1 MKDLTKGNPMK
12 LMIGFAIPILIGN
25 LFQQCYNLI
34 DTVIVGQ
41 TLGMNSLAAVGA
53 TAPIVSLLIGSAVG
67 MTNGFAVVVARFFG
81 ANDIKQMRKSVAGTI
96 MLGLATSVVLTII
109 SILAITPVL
118 RLLNTPEEVIGSAYS
133 FIRIIILGMAFSMLY
148 NMLAG
153 ILRALGDTKSPLY
166 FLIISTLANIA
177 LDYLFICGFKMGVEG
192 AACATI
198 LSQLLS
204 AILCF
209 IYILKNYPILR
220 LKKEDFKLKLSLVAE
235 LYSTAV
241 SMGLMLSVVAMGTV
255 ILQNA
260 INGFGTNTIAAHTAA
275 RKISEMLMLPLG
287 TLSVT
292 AATFSSQNYGANKLD
307 RIKTGLKQTIFIS
320 WVWATITII
329 ISYTIVPLIVSGIT
343 GSSETEVIITATR
356 YLRIDTPFYY
366 VLGILL
372 ILRSTLQGVG
382 QKIVPIIASIMEL
395 IGKVVAVYYLAP
407 TLGYLGICITEP
419 LIWIACTIFLLIKSV
434 KIKKNFDIVVKE
446 ENYSLETNV

>member
-67 MTNGFAVVVARFFG
+67 MTNGFAVVIARFFG
-81 ANDIKQMRKSVAGTI
+81 ANDIKQMRKAVAGTI

-118 RLLNTPEEVIGSAYS
+118 RLLNTPEEVIGNAYS
-133 FIRIIILGMAFSMLY
+133 FIQIIILGMTFSMIY

-220 LKKEDFKLKLSLVAE
+220 LNKEDFKLKLSLVTE

-343 GSSETEVIITATR
+343 GSSETEVIATATK

-372 ILRSTLQGVG
+372 ILRSTLQGIG

-434 KIKKNFDIVVKE
+434 KINKNFNTIVND
-446 ENYSLETNV
+446 ENCNTETIV

>member
-12 LMIGFAIPILIGN
+12 LMIAFAIPILIGN

-41 TLGMNSLAAVGA
+41 TLGMNALAAVGA
-53 TAPIVSLLIGSAVG
+53 TGPIVSLLIGSAVG

-81 ANDIKQMRKSVAGTI
+81 ANDLKQMRKSIAGTI
-96 MLGLATSVVLTII
+96 VLGLATSVFLTIVSMFGI
-109 SILAITPVL
+109 MPLLKI
-118 RLLNTPEEVIGSAYS
+118 LNTPEEVIGSAYS
-133 FIRIIILGMAFSMLY
+133 FIRIIILGMTFSMVY
-148 NMLAG
+148 NMSAG

-166 FLIISTLANIA
+166 FLIISTVVNIA
-177 LDYLFICGFKMGVEG
+177 LDYFFICGFKMGVEG

-220 LKKEDFKLKLSLVAE
+220 LKKEDFKLNLSLVAE

-241 SMGLMLSVVAMGTV
+241 SMGLMLSVVAIGTV

-260 INGFGTNTIAAHTAA
+260 INGFGTDTIAAHTAA
-275 RKISEMLMLPLG
+275 RKISEMLMLPLS

-292 AATFSSQNYGANKLD
+292 AATFSSQNFGANKPE
-307 RIKTGLKQTIFIS
+307 RIKTGLKQTILIS
-320 WVWATITII
+320 WIWATITVIL
-329 ISYTIVPLIVSGIT
+329 SYTLVPIIVSGIT
-343 GSSETEVIITATR
+343 GTSETEVIKTATR

-372 ILRSTLQGVG
+372 ILRSTLQGIG
-382 QKIVPIIASIMEL
+382 QKIVPIIASFMEL

-407 TLGYLGICITEP
+407 KLGYLGICITEP
-419 LIWIACTIFLLIKSV
+419 IIWIACTLFLLIKGI
-434 KIKKNFDIVVKE
+434 KIKKKNDLIIDE
-446 ENYSLETNV
+446 EDYSLKTNA